1 MSVSGLIAVL
11 SQESDRFG
19 HPHLIGFMEENHL
32 ACLAVATREQL
43 QEYINKYLGGKNH
56 GNYHNERDP
65 RF

>member
-1 MSVSGLIAVL
+1 MSASELIAVI
-11 SQESDRFG
+11 SKESDRYG
-19 HPHLIGFMEENHL
+19 YPHTLGFMEENQL
-32 ACLAVATREQL
+32 ACLAAATCEQL